1 MQKLNFPNS
10 SVRLNSVGGQMRI
23 FDSVRK
29 KWLVLT
35 PEEWVRQHLI
45 KFLIEEKDCP
55 VSLIAVE
62 RGLEYNGLSW
72 RSDLVLYNRL
82 GLPVLLAECKAPEVS
97 IDQSVFDQAAR
108 YNLILQ
114 VPFLLITNGIKHF
127 CCQIDISNQSWKFLG
142 DIPTYKEMTNNFQ

>member
-10 SVRLNSVGGQMRI
+10 SVRLESVGGQRRI
-23 FDSVRK
+23 FESVRK

-62 RGLEYNGLSW
+62 RGLDYNGLSW

-127 CCQIDISNQSWKFLG
+127 CCLIDISNQSWKFLG
-142 DIPTYKEMTNNFQ
+142 YIPTNKEITKNFQ